1 MKEQWLRDPL
11 AGYEDNARHLFSY
24 PDSTMH
30 EYGLDL
36 RRFVAW
42 LRERTGGT
50 ETGVKTAEAGRNAAE
65 SVALLACTREK
76 VEDYIARLSSEGLRA
91 TTINRKI
98 YSLNSFYVWAVHHQ
112 IMPASPLVGVRKLK
126 IPRRLPKFLTFED
139 IEKLL
144 TYTGSLKQM
153 STIRG
158 KQIHAMISILYY
170 LGIRRE
176 ELVNIT
182 YDHIEKVA
190 ENEIYLHVFGKGDKQ
205 RMIPFPPP
213 AFEAYQAYNRFRPE
227 CATPKIFIN
236 LKTRQPMSKFAVNSV
251 CDHLHKRLR
260 LSKKLTPHLLRHTY
274 ATHLHLRGQPIEHIN
289 ALLGHE
295 SLNTTIYVHIDTGK
309 LRQSVEQLYKQQ

>member
-1 MKEQWLRDPL
+1 MKEQWLQDPL
-11 AGYEDNARHLFSY
+11 AGYEENARHLFSY

-42 LRERTGGT
+42 LRERTGDAEAGA
-50 ETGVKTAEAGRNAAE
+50 KTAEAGGKAAE
-65 SVALLACTREK
+65 SVALLSCTREK
-76 VEDYIARLSSEGLRA
+76 VEDYIACLSSEGLRA

-112 IMPASPLVGVRKLK
+112 LMPASPLVGVRKLK
-126 IPRRLPKFLTFED
+126 IARRIPKFLTFED

-144 TYTGSLKQM
+144 TYTGSIKQT

-158 KQIHAMISILYY
+158 KQIHAMMSILYY

-176 ELVNIT
+176 ELVNME
-182 YDHIEKVA
+182 YSHIEKISDS
-190 ENEIYLHVFGKGDKQ
+190 EIYLHVFGKGDKQ
-205 RMIPFPPP
+205 RLIPFPPP

-251 CDHLHKRLR
+251 CDRLHKRLKM
-260 LSKKLTPHLLRHTY
+260 SKKLSPHVMRHSF
-274 ATHLHLRGQPIEHIN
+274 ATHLHLKGQPIEHIN
-289 ALLGHE
+289 ALLGH
-295 SLNTTIYVHIDTGK
+295 SSMNTTLIYVSIDAGK
-309 LRQSVEQLYKQQ
+309 LRGSVEHLYKK

>member
-1 MKEQWLRDPL
+1 MKEQWLKDPL
-11 AGYEDNARHLFSY
+11 AGYEENARHLFSY

-36 RRFVAW
+36 RRFLKW
-42 LRERTGGT
+42 LEDRQVEGAQDGKTVVLLSCNRERI
-50 ETGVKTAEAGRNAAE
+50 
-65 SVALLACTREK
+65 
-76 VEDYIARLSSEGLRA
+76 EDYIACLSSEGLKA

-98 YSLNSFYVWAVHHQ
+98 FSLNSFFVWAVHQ
-112 IMPASPLVGVRKLK
+112 QLMPASPLVGVRKLK
-126 IPRRLPKFLTFED
+126 IARRIPKFLTFED

-144 TYTGSLKQM
+144 TYTGSIKQT

-158 KQIHAMISILYY
+158 KQIHAMMSILYY

-176 ELVNIT
+176 ELVNME
-182 YDHIEKVA
+182 YSHIEKISDS
-190 ENEIYLHVFGKGDKQ
+190 EIYLHVFGKGDKQ

-251 CDHLHKRLR
+251 CDRLHKRLK
-260 LSKKLTPHLLRHTY
+260 LSKKLSPHVVRHSF
-274 ATHLHLRGQPIEHIN
+274 ATHLHLKGQPIEHIN
-289 ALLGHE
+289 ALLGH
-295 SLNTTIYVHIDTGK
+295 SSMNTTLIYVSIDAGK
-309 LRQSVEQLYKQQ
+309 LRGSVEHLYKKE

>member
-1 MKEQWLRDPL
+1 MKEQWLQDPL
-11 AGYEDNARHLFSY
+11 AGYEENARHLFSY

-36 RRFVAW
+36 RKFLVW
-42 LRERTGGT
+42 LKERQVEGSQDG
-50 ETGVKTAEAGRNAAE
+50 KTA
-65 SVALLACTREK
+65 VLLACTRERI
-76 VEDYIARLSSEGLRA
+76 EDYIACLSSEGLRA

-98 YSLNSFYVWAVHHQ
+98 FALNSFFVWAVHHRLV
-112 IMPASPLVGVRKLK
+112 PVSPLVGVRKLK
-126 IPRRLPKFLTFED
+126 IPRRIPKFLTFDD

-144 TYTGSLKQM
+144 SYTGSIKQT

-182 YDHIEKVA
+182 YEHIEKVT
-190 ENEIYLHVFGKGDKQ
+190 EGEIYLHVFGKGDKQ

-227 CATPKIFIN
+227 CPTPKIFIN
-236 LKTRQPMSKFAVNSV
+236 LKSRQPMSKFAVNSV
-251 CDHLHKRLR
+251 CDRLHKRLK
-260 LSKKLTPHLLRHTY
+260 LTKKLTPHALRHSF

-295 SLNTTIYVHIDTGK
+295 SLNTTKIYVHIDSGK
-309 LRQSVEQLYKQQ
+309 LRESVEHLYKQQ